1 MDGATFLLVDDVQAD
16 LFALEQL
23 VRAEVPDCKVLTA
36 SDPRRAVDL
45 ARQHP
50 IDVALVDVRMP
61 NRDGI
66 QVCRDLKA
74 SEDTAHIPVV
84 LVTAPETEP
93 RLRAE
98 GLDAGA
104 ADFLA
109 KPIDRVELAAKIRVM
124 LRFKQ
129 DEDELRR
136 LNAELEQRVY
146 ERTRALQENEERFR
160 MAVLA
165 APMAIMIHAEGG
177 KVLQVNKVWTEL
189 TGYTL
194 GDLPTYSA
202 WAQKAY
208 LLKPVEEP
216 ITSPGRNAWEAQA
229 HDGERKIRTKT
240 GEERIWDI
248 RSSPVGGLP
257 DGRRLMV
264 TVATDVTAQQQ
275 VEAAL
280 RRENAKLGT
289 MLSGIDGGV
298 IFVDA
303 DNVVVEIND
312 WFLRLIR
319 QPRQTVVGRRVD
331 DLPELRAL
339 KPLLGS
345 PERLRARAA
354 GEAEV
359 IHQTVGG
366 TEVFLRLQ
374 PIHREDRYEGALVS
388 VTDVTE
394 TVQAKRKL
402 EETNRRLEEQA
413 ATDELTGLP
422 NRRRFLEVLRHEFEQ
437 TRRYGTSLVLA
448 VVDVDRFKNIND
460 VYGHAFG
467 DRVLREVAKML
478 QACVRTVDTVARH
491 GGDEFEILMPQTE
504 IQDAFSTAERIRR
517 EIAQLPIS
525 DGVEVLQVTVSIGI
539 GSAAGSADR
548 TPDNLVQRADEALY
562 AAKGA
567 GRDCTRAWPLDCDH
581 RPDEAPLEQ
590 EAVERL
596 QQHIEGLA
604 SRSLEMFIQSVQN
617 LVRAIEAH
625 DPNTRGHSEK
635 VAGYAVGIAETLGLA
650 DEDADAIRRAGMV
663 HDIGKVGISDALL
676 RKPERLTPEEH
687 RLVEQHVLI
696 GASILDRFGALDRA
710 IPIVRYHHERWD
722 GQGYPDGL
730 RGEAIPLGARVLAVA
745 DVFDAL
751 TSDRAY
757 HRARDEAATLEI
769 LEQEAGRQFDPA
781 AVEALVRWLRESG
794 PLCEISP
801 QADPPSLKH
810 AARAGGEPRRASAG
824 CCAGAA
830 PCQAETKA

>member
-1 MDGATFLLVDDVQAD
+1 MDGATLPRVDDED
-16 LFALEQL
+16 RFH
-23 VRAEVPDCKVLTA
+23 
-36 SDPRRAVDL
+36 RAV
-45 ARQHP
+45 
-50 IDVALVDVRMP
+50 
-61 NRDGI
+61 
-66 QVCRDLKA
+66 
-74 SEDTAHIPVV
+74 
-84 LVTAPETEP
+84 
-93 RLRAE
+93 
-98 GLDAGA
+98 LDA
-104 ADFLA
+104 
-109 KPIDRVELAAKIRVM
+109 PV
-124 LRFKQ
+124 
-129 DEDELRR
+129 
-136 LNAELEQRVY
+136 
-146 ERTRALQENEERFR
+146 
-160 MAVLA
+160 
-165 APMAIMIHAEGG
+165 PIMIHAEGG
-177 KVLQVNKVWTEL
+177 EVLQVNKVWTDL
-189 TGYTL
+189 SGYTP
-194 GDLPTYSA
+194 GDIPTYAA

-208 LLKPVEEP
+208 LLKSADEP

-240 GEERIWDI
+240 GEEGIWDV
-248 RSSPVGGLP
+248 RSSPIGGLP

-264 TVATDVTAQQQ
+264 TVASDITAQKQ

-298 IFVDA
+298 MFVDA
-303 DNVVVEIND
+303 DNVVVEVND

-319 QPRQTVVGRRVD
+319 QPRQIVVGRRID
-331 DLPELRAL
+331 DLSELRVL
-339 KPLLGS
+339 KPLLES
-345 PERLRARAA
+345 TERLRAQAA
-354 GEAEV
+354 GGAAV
-359 IHQTVGG
+359 IQQTVGG

-394 TVQAKRKL
+394 AVQAKRQL

-422 NRRRFLEVLRHEFEQ
+422 NRRRFLDVLRHEFEQ
-437 TRRYGTSLVLA
+437 ARRYGTSLVLA

-467 DRVLREVAKML
+467 DRVLREVANTL
-478 QACVRTVDTVARH
+478 QACVRTVDTVARL

-525 DGVEVLQVTVSIGI
+525 DGAEVLQVTVSIGI

-567 GRDCTRAWPLDCDH
+567 GRDCTRAWPLACDH

-596 QQHIEGLA
+596 QQHIQGLA

-635 VAGYAVGIAETLGLA
+635 VAAYAVRIAETLGLA
-650 DEDADAIRRAGMV
+650 DEDVDAIRRAGMV
-663 HDIGKVGISDALL
+663 HDIGKVGISDAIL
-676 RKPERLTPEEH
+676 RKPERLTPEER

-696 GASILDRFGALDRA
+696 GASILDQFGTLDGA

-722 GQGYPDGL
+722 GRGYPDGL
-730 RGEAIPLGARVLAVA
+730 QGEAIPLGARVLAVA

-757 HRARDEAATLEI
+757 HRARDEAATLGI
-769 LEQEAGRQFDPA
+769 LKQEAGRQFDPA
-781 AVEALVRWLRESG
+781 AVEAMARWLRESG
-794 PLCEISP
+794 PL
-801 QADPPSLKH
+801 SLKH
-810 AARAGGEPRRASAG
+810 TARAGGKLVA
-824 CCAGAA
+824 AA
-830 PCQAETKA
+830 PCQAETNA